1 MTSPHPFTWRL
12 TTTRVDIDVNTGSR
26 IPFAYTVSGEAV
38 HITNS
43 GDLFITGPAPLFLTL
58 FALAAGQWVM
68 VEKVAAE
75 TTLHGLIPK

>member
-1 MTSPHPFTWRL
+1 MTAPHPFVWRVTPRASL
-12 TTTRVDIDVNTGSR
+12 AADF
-26 IPFAYTVSGEAV
+26 PHEVSGEAV

-75 TTLHGLIPK
+75 TALHGLIPK